1 MKLLLLSDPNSSHT
15 IKWAK
20 SLAENDINILIFG
33 LGNLTVNDYNGFE
46 NIRVQTLDMTISQF
60 DNVWFSKLKYLK
72 TLPTLKKIIF
82 DFKPDIIHAHYAT
95 SYGLLGA
102 LSGFHPFILSV
113 WGSDVF
119 TFPHNS
125 HLHKAILKYNFK
137 NADKI
142 LSTSHVMAK
151 ETYLYTTKE
160 IEVTPFGIDLKK
172 FKPMNVES
180 IFYKDDIVIGTIK
193 TLEEKYGIKYLLRAF
208 EIVSSKY
215 PNLPLKLL
223 VVGNGS
229 LDIEL
234 KKLALELCIDDKTI
248 FAGKVPFETV
258 PKYHNMLSVSV
269 SVSVSNS
276 ESFGVAIIEASACE
290 KPVVVSNV
298 GGLPEVVEDGVTGII
313 VPPRDIAATANAIE
327 RLVLNKELRLQM
339 GKMGR
344 ERVQSLYNW
353 DDNIKQMIKIYKKV
367 LEKH

>member
-1 MKLLLLSDPNSSHT
+1 
-15 IKWAK
+15 
-20 SLAENDINILIFG
+20 
-33 LGNLTVNDYNGFE
+33 
-46 NIRVQTLDMTISQF
+46 MTISQF

-72 TLPTLKKIIF
+72 ALPTVKKTIL
-82 DFKPDIIHAHYAT
+82 DFKPDVVHAHYAT
-95 SYGLLGA
+95 SYGFLGA

-125 HLHKAILKYNFK
+125 LLHKMILKYNLK
-137 NADKI
+137 NADAI

-151 ETYLYTTKE
+151 ETHLYTDKE
-160 IEVTPFGIDLKK
+160 IEVTPFGIDLEQ
-172 FKPMNVES
+172 FKPIDMES
-180 IFYKDDIVIGTIK
+180 IFDKDEIVIGTIK

-234 KKLALELCIDDKTI
+234 RKLALELCIDDKTV
-248 FAGKVPFETV
+248 FTGKVPFEAV
-258 PKYHNMLSVSV
+258 PNYQNMLSVSV

-290 KPVVVSNV
+290 KPVIVSNV

-313 VPPRDIAATANAIE
+313 VPPRDVEATANAIE

-339 GKMGR
+339 GKAGR
-344 ERVQSLYNW
+344 ERVKRLYNW
-353 DDNIKQMIKIYKKV
+353 DDNVKQMINIYKEI